1 MYLRFLSRALP
12 YVLLLAFCTA
22 HAAGRELRVCAD
34 PDNLPYSQ
42 EDGSGFENRIAA
54 LVASELHASLSY
66 AWLPQRR
73 GFVRKTLNAQLCDVI
88 IGVPEHFE
96 LVRTTDPYYRSVF
109 VFAYRADRGAD
120 YRTFDDAM
128 LAKARIGVQLVGDD
142 LAATPPGHALALRGL
157 VNNVVGYVVYGD
169 RPQAER
175 MIDAVAN
182 EELDVAVLWGPQAA
196 YFARRQRV
204 PIKLT
209 PAHAPADLFGMPF
222 EYSIAMG
229 VRKAD
234 VILQQDLNAVIPR
247 RRPDIDAILRE
258 YGVPRADAT
267 YARNAEVTQ

>member
-1 MYLRFLSRALP
+1 
-12 YVLLLAFCTA
+12 
-22 HAAGRELRVCAD
+22 
-34 PDNLPYSQ
+34 
-42 EDGSGFENRIAA
+42 GSGFENRIAA
-54 LVASELHASLSY
+54 LVAGELDATLTY

-109 VFAYRADRGAD
+109 VFASRTDDNAE
-120 YRTFDDAM
+120 YRTFDDAV
-128 LAKARIGVQLVGDD
+128 LIKARIGVQLVGDD

-182 EELDVAVLWGPQAA
+182 EELDVAVMWGPQAA

-234 VILQQDLNAVIPR
+234 VILQQDLNAVIAR

-267 YARNAEVTQ
+267 FARNAEVTQ

>member
-1 MYLRFLSRALP
+1 MCLRFLSSALT
-12 YVLLLAFCTA
+12 YVLLLALYTT

-34 PDNLPYSQ
+34 PDNLPYSHH
-42 EDGSGFENRIAA
+42 DGSGFENKIAA
-54 LVASELHASLSY
+54 LVASELHATLTY

-109 VFAYRADRGAD
+109 VFAFRTHGNGD
-120 YRTFDDAM
+120 YRTFDDAG
-128 LAKARIGVQLVGDD
+128 LKKARIGVQLVGDD

-157 VNNVVGYVVYGD
+157 VDNVVGYLVYGD
-169 RPQAER
+169 RPQSER

-182 EELDVAVLWGPQAA
+182 GTLDVAVLWGPQAA
-196 YFARRQRV
+196 YFARHQRV
-204 PIKLT
+204 LITLT
-209 PAHAPADLFGMPF
+209 PARAPADLPGVPF

-234 VILQQDLNAVIPR
+234 VILQQDLNAVIAR
-247 RRPDIDAILRE
+247 RRLDIDAILRE
-258 YGVPRADAT
+258 YGVPRADAA
-267 YARNAEVTQ
+267 YARNAQVLQ